1 MIAVLPRRPQTVIFD
16 MDGLLIDSEALYRRS
31 MMAAAAECGHNMQ
44 PDAYNNL
51 CGCTWAD
58 ITTLLVKNHGTDFPV
73 EPFKG
78 SWLKHH
84 GLMSRDVVPLKN
96 GVVECLDVLEASG
109 VPCAVATSSGHETVK
124 QRLGHFGLIERFN
137 HIVARGDYDAPKP
150 SPAPYLLAAEKL
162 GVEPRFCLALEDS
175 YTGVRSAS
183 AAGAMTVMIPDI
195 LHVTDEMQEKC
206 VAICD
211 SLFDVADFFRSG

>member
-1 MIAVLPRRPQTVIFD
+1 
-16 MDGLLIDSEALYRRS
+16 MDGLLIDSEALYRNS
-31 MMAAAAECGHNMQ
+31 MMAAAVECGHNMQ
-44 PDAYNNL
+44 PDAYHAL

-58 ITTLLVKNHGTDFPV
+58 IGALLVKNHGADFPV
-73 EPFKG
+73 EPFKT

-84 GLMSRDVVPLKN
+84 GVMSQETIPLKN
-96 GVVECLDVLEASG
+96 GVVECLDALDRLRM
-109 VPCAVATSSGHETVK
+109 PCAIATSSGHETVK
-124 QRLGHFGLIERFN
+124 RRLGHFGLIERFE

-150 SPAPYLLAAEKL
+150 APAPYLLAAQKL

-183 AAGAMTVMIPDI
+183 TAGAMTVMVPDI
-195 LHVTDEMQEKC
+195 LSVTDEMREKC

-211 SLFDVADFFRSG
+211 SLFDIAGLLGSR